1 MKVTPLDLRQAQF
14 KTKMRGYDP
23 QEVGPF
29 LADAANELEQAL
41 REIDRLRQDLA
52 RSETAMVEHRD
63 RETSLRN
70 TLLTAQRL
78 ADSIKE
84 NAENEAR
91 TVIREAETRADMLLQ
106 KAQARL
112 LEVERDINEMK
123 LRRRDVEGSL
133 ETSIASLT
141 YALDFMRGQDL
152 AEREEKQLLLH
163 RPKAADLV
171 AAAGPQGIAPIS
183 QPQITPAAAAVASGP
198 QAVVN
203 GPHPLP
209 GIQPL
214 PGPQSVSGPQAITG
228 PQAVPSLRSAEA
240 RFAAQNS
247 DARPQVTEK
256 AG

>member
-41 REIDRLRQDLA
+41 RENDRLRQDLV
-52 RSETAMVEHRD
+52 RSETAMTEHRE

-112 LEVERDINEMK
+112 MEVERDINEMK

-133 ETSIASLT
+133 EASIASLT
-141 YALDFMRGQDL
+141 YALDFMKGQDQ
-152 AEREEKQLLLH
+152 AEREEKLLLH
-163 RPKAADLV
+163 RPKAADLL
-171 AAAGPQGIAPIS
+171 AAAGPQGIA
-183 QPQITPAAAAVASGP
+183 AAASGP
-198 QAVVN
+198 QAVVT
-203 GPHPLP
+203 
-209 GIQPL
+209 
-214 PGPQSVSGPQAITG
+214 GPQPVTGPQAITG
-228 PQAVPSLRSAEA
+228 PQAVPSIRPAEP
-240 RFAAQNS
+240 RLVAQNS
-247 DARPQVTEK
+247 DARPQVAEK

>member
-41 REIDRLRQDLA
+41 REIDRLRQDLV
-52 RSETAMVEHRD
+52 RSENAMTEHRD

-91 TVIREAETRADMLLQ
+91 TLVREAEARADLLLQ

-112 LEVERDINEMK
+112 EELDHDCNEMK
-123 LRRRDVEGSL
+123 LRRRDAEGSVEATIQALYRAL
-133 ETSIASLT
+133 E
-141 YALDFMRGQDL
+141 FMRDQDQT
-152 AEREEKQLLLH
+152 RSDDNVLLH
-163 RPKAADLV
+163 RPR
-171 AAAGPQGIAPIS
+171 
-183 QPQITPAAAAVASGP
+183 
-198 QAVVN
+198 QAE
-203 GPHPLP
+203 
-209 GIQPL
+209 
-214 PGPQSVSGPQAITG
+214 QSVAKQPI
-228 PQAVPSLRSAEA
+228 LEER
-240 RFAAQNS
+240 
-247 DARPQVTEK
+247 K
-256 AG
+256 ASS

>member
-41 REIDRLRQDLA
+41 RENDRLKQDLV
-52 RSETAMVEHRD
+52 RSESAMTEHRD

-84 NAENEAR
+84 NAETEAR
-91 TVIREAETRADMLLQ
+91 SLIREAETRADQMLQ

-112 LEVERDINEMK
+112 IEVERDINEMK

-133 ETSIASLT
+133 ESAIASLT
-141 YALDFMRGQDL
+141 YALDFMRGQDQ
-152 AEREEKQLLLH
+152 AERDEKLLLH
-163 RPKAADLV
+163 RPKAMDILT
-171 AAAGPQGIAPIS
+171 AAGPQG
-183 QPQITPAAAAVASGP
+183 AVASGP
-198 QAVVN
+198 QAVVT
-203 GPHPLP
+203 GP
-209 GIQPL
+209 QPVPA
-214 PGPQSVSGPQAITG
+214 PGPQAVPGPQPVPGLHQVNNPQAVTG
-228 PQAVPSLRSAEA
+228 PQAVPSLRPAEP
-240 RFAAQNS
+240 RLVAQNS
-247 DARPQVTEK
+247 DARPQVAEK

>member
-41 REIDRLRQDLA
+41 REIDRLRQDLV
-52 RSETAMVEHRD
+52 RSEAAMTEHRD

-78 ADSIKE
+78 ADSIKDS
-84 NAENEAR
+84 AENEAR
-91 TVIREAETRADMLLQ
+91 TLVREAETRADMLLQ

-112 LEVERDINEMK
+112 IEVERDINEMK

-133 ETSIASLT
+133 EASIASLT
-141 YALDFMRGQDL
+141 YALDFMRGQDQ
-152 AEREEKQLLLH
+152 AEREEKLLLH
-163 RPKAADLV
+163 RPKAVDLL
-171 AAAGPQGIAPIS
+171 AAAGPQGMPSA
-183 QPQITPAAAAVASGP
+183 TGP
-198 QAVVN
+198 QAVVT
-203 GPHPLP
+203 GP
-209 GIQPL
+209 QPV
-214 PGPQSVSGPQAITG
+214 PGPQPVNGPQAITG
-228 PQAVPSLRSAEA
+228 PQAVPSIRPAEP
-240 RFAAQNS
+240 RLVAQNS
-247 DARPQVTEK
+247 DARPQVAEK

>member
-23 QEVGPF
+23 QEVAPF

-41 REIDRLRQDLA
+41 REIDRLRQDLV
-52 RSETAMVEHRD
+52 RSETAMTEHRD

-91 TVIREAETRADMLLQ
+91 TLVREAETRADLLLQ

-112 LEVERDINEMK
+112 TEVERDINEMK

-133 ETSIASLT
+133 EASIASLT
-141 YALDFMRGQDL
+141 YALDFMRGQDQ
-152 AEREEKQLLLH
+152 AEREEKLLLH
-163 RPKAADLV
+163 RPKAVDLL
-171 AAAGPQGIAPIS
+171 AAAGPQGAVS
-183 QPQITPAAAAVASGP
+183 VPQAVNGP
-198 QAVVN
+198 QA
-203 GPHPLP
+203 
-209 GIQPL
+209 
-214 PGPQSVSGPQAITG
+214 VSGPQAITG
-228 PQAVPSLRSAEA
+228 PQAVPSIRPAEP
-240 RFAAQNS
+240 RLVAQNS

>member
-41 REIDRLRQDLA
+41 REIDRLKQDLV
-52 RSETAMVEHRD
+52 RSEAAMTEHRD

-84 NAENEAR
+84 SAENEAR
-91 TVIREAETRADMLLQ
+91 TLVREAETRADLLLQ

-112 LEVERDINEMK
+112 IEVERDINEMK

-133 ETSIASLT
+133 EASIASLT
-141 YALDFMRGQDL
+141 YALDFMRGQDQV
-152 AEREEKQLLLH
+152 ERDEKLLLH
-163 RPKAADLV
+163 RPKASDIL
-171 AAAGPQGIAPIS
+171 AAAGAQG
-183 QPQITPAAAAVASGP
+183 TVATGP
-198 QAVVN
+198 QAVVT
-203 GPHPLP
+203 GP
-209 GIQPL
+209 QPV
-214 PGPQSVSGPQAITG
+214 PGPQPVNGPQAITG
-228 PQAVPSLRSAEA
+228 PQAVPSIRPAEP
-240 RFAAQNS
+240 RLVAQNS
-247 DARPQVTEK
+247 DALAKVTEK

>member
-41 REIDRLRQDLA
+41 REIDRLRQDLV
-52 RSETAMVEHRD
+52 RSESAMTEHRD

-78 ADSIKE
+78 ADSIKDS
-84 NAENEAR
+84 AENEAR
-91 TVIREAETRADMLLQ
+91 TLVREAETRADMLLQ

-112 LEVERDINEMK
+112 MEVERDINEMK

-133 ETSIASLT
+133 EASIASLT
-141 YALDFMRGQDL
+141 YALDFMRGQDQ
-152 AEREEKQLLLH
+152 AEREEKLLLH
-163 RPKAADLV
+163 RPKAADVL
-171 AAAGPQGIAPIS
+171 AAAGPQGIAP
-183 QPQITPAAAAVASGP
+183 AASGP
-198 QAVVN
+198 QAVVS
-203 GPHPLP
+203 GP
-209 GIQPL
+209 QAV
-214 PGPQSVSGPQAITG
+214 PGPQPVNGPQAITG
-228 PQAVPSLRSAEA
+228 PQAVPSIRPAEP
-240 RFAAQNS
+240 RLVAQNS
-247 DARPQVTEK
+247 DARPQVAEK

>member
-52 RSETAMVEHRD
+52 RSETAMTEHRD

-84 NAENEAR
+84 SAENEAR
-91 TVIREAETRADMLLQ
+91 TLIREAETRADMLLQ

-112 LEVERDINEMK
+112 IEVERDINEMK

-133 ETSIASLT
+133 EASIASLT
-141 YALDFMRGQDL
+141 YALDFMRGQDQ
-152 AEREEKQLLLH
+152 AERDEKLLLH
-163 RPKAADLV
+163 RPKAADLL
-171 AAAGPQGIAPIS
+171 AAAGPQGVVAPV
-183 QPQITPAAAAVASGP
+183 AAASGP
-198 QAVVN
+198 QAVVS
-203 GPHPLP
+203 
-209 GIQPL
+209 
-214 PGPQSVSGPQAITG
+214 GPQPVQGPQAITG
-228 PQAVPSLRSAEA
+228 PQAVPSIRPAEP
-240 RFAAQNS
+240 RLVAQNS
-247 DARPQVTEK
+247 DARPQVAEK

>member
-41 REIDRLRQDLA
+41 REIDRLRQDLV
-52 RSETAMVEHRD
+52 RSEAAMSEHRD

-84 NAENEAR
+84 SAENEAR
-91 TVIREAETRADMLLQ
+91 TLIREAETRADQLLQ

-112 LEVERDINEMK
+112 IEVERDINEMK

-133 ETSIASLT
+133 EASIASLT
-141 YALDFMRGQDL
+141 YALDFMRGQDQ
-152 AEREEKQLLLH
+152 AEREEKLLLH
-163 RPKAADLV
+163 RPKTVDIL
-171 AAAGPQGIAPIS
+171 AAAGPQG
-183 QPQITPAAAAVASGP
+183 TVATGP
-198 QAVVN
+198 QAVVT
-203 GPHPLP
+203 GP
-209 GIQPL
+209 QPVAVPQQA
-214 PGPQSVSGPQAITG
+214 PGPQLVNNPAQAISGPH
-228 PQAVPSLRSAEA
+228 AVPSIRPAEP
-240 RFAAQNS
+240 RLVAQNS
-247 DARPQVTEK
+247 DALAKVAEK

>member
-41 REIDRLRQDLA
+41 REIDRLKQDLA
-52 RSETAMVEHRD
+52 RSETAMTEHRD

-84 NAENEAR
+84 NAEQEAR
-91 TVIREAETRADMLLQ
+91 TQIREAEARADLILQ

-112 LEVERDINEMK
+112 TEVERDISEMK

-133 ETSIASLT
+133 EASIASLT
-141 YALDFMRGQDL
+141 YALDFMRAQDQ
-152 AEREEKQLLLH
+152 AERDEKLLLH
-163 RPKAADLV
+163 RPKAV
-171 AAAGPQGIAPIS
+171 E
-183 QPQITPAAAAVASGP
+183 PAP
-198 QAVVN
+198 QAA
-203 GPHPLP
+203 
-209 GIQPL
+209 
-214 PGPQSVSGPQAITG
+214 QASALT
-228 PQAVPSLRSAEA
+228 PVAV
-240 RFAAQNS
+240 
-247 DARPQVTEK
+247 K